1 MSSTAVNPSA
11 ASHEVSENL
20 QSDGNQ
26 KQDAREGEIVT
37 MQLKKN
43 PVKQAIKEGKTV
55 FGIYIG
61 VTSPTMVEM
70 AGYAGFDF
78 IRIDASHNAY
88 DITAIVNMI
97 RAAEA
102 SGVTPM
108 VRLDNDP
115 HLIANVLEAGA
126 MGLFVPDVSSPEKA
140 RSVVDAV
147 HFAPLGDRG
156 TYAASRVARYG
167 AISGGEY
174 AKWSNEELL
183 LGIQIESKE
192 AADNLEKTLGVDGI
206 DMIGSGRGDLANAL
220 GLTGQKNHPD
230 VLALEEKIFTAAR
243 NRGKCV
249 SVNLDPT
256 APDFAETVAAWKTKA
271 QVITLGHDVTLIRK
285 HFADAI
291 KIARQG

>member
-1 MSSTAVNPSA
+1 M
-11 ASHEVSENL
+11 E
-20 QSDGNQ
+20 
-26 KQDAREGEIVT
+26 
-37 MQLKKN
+37 LKKN
-43 PVKQAIKEGKTV
+43 PVKEKIRNGQTV

-61 VTSPTMVEM
+61 VTSPTMVEL

-78 IRIDASHNAY
+78 VRIDASHNAY
-88 DITAIVNMI
+88 DITAIVAMI

-126 MGLFVPDVSSPEKA
+126 MGLFIPDVSSPEKA

-147 HFAPLGDRG
+147 HFAPMGDRG
-156 TYAASRVARYG
+156 TYAASRVTRYG
-167 AISGGEY
+167 AISSGDY

-183 LGIQIESKE
+183 VGIQIESKE
-192 AADNLEKTLGVDGI
+192 AADNLEKTLGVEGI

-230 VLALEEKIFTAAR
+230 VLALEEKIFAAAR
-243 NRGKCV
+243 QRGKCV

-256 APDFAETVAAWKTKA
+256 APDFAQTVAAWKTKA
-271 QVITLGHDVTLIRK
+271 QVITLGHDLTLIRR

-291 KIARQG
+291 KTARQG

>member
-1 MSSTAVNPSA
+1 
-11 ASHEVSENL
+11 
-20 QSDGNQ
+20 
-26 KQDAREGEIVT
+26 

-43 PVKQAIKEGKTV
+43 PVKEKIRNGQTV

-61 VTSPTMVEM
+61 VTSPTMVEL

-78 IRIDASHNAY
+78 VRIDASHNAY
-88 DITAIVNMI
+88 DITAIVAMI

-126 MGLFVPDVSSPEKA
+126 MGLFIPDVSSPEKA

-147 HFAPLGDRG
+147 HFAPMGDRG
-156 TYAASRVARYG
+156 TYAASRITRYG
-167 AISGGEY
+167 AISSGDY

-183 LGIQIESKE
+183 VGIQIESKE

-230 VLALEEKIFTAAR
+230 VLALEEKIFAAAR
-243 NRGKCV
+243 QRGKCV

-256 APDFAETVAAWKTKA
+256 APDFAQTVAAWKTKA
-271 QVITLGHDVTLIRK
+271 QVITLGHDLTLIRR

-291 KIARQG
+291 KTARQG